1 MNEEFLKSPAFI
13 IQLEDEMKKV
23 ITLLLFLIAF
33 GMSQDT
39 TAIDTTWQ
47 KEAVGSL
54 SFSQAYFDNWTIGGE
69 NTLAHQF
76 DLSGRLIYNGD
87 KYIWTN
93 TGKIAF
99 GNSKIGESE
108 AKKTIDEIRVESRLT
123 YLWKFQPDP
132 YLSLKGETQIAHG
145 YAYDE
150 NTKTQVSSF
159 LDPGY
164 FTQSAGFIYNPMDE
178 LSVRFGAAV
187 KETITK
193 DFPTPYADDPETEE
207 IEKTKIEPGI
217 DSVLAFSKKIN
228 ENTLINSIIDLFNNF
243 TGFDATDVRW
253 DTDIITQITKYINV
267 KLNVKLFYDKDIST
281 KRQLGQ
287 SLLIG
292 VSYTIL

>member
-1 MNEEFLKSPAFI
+1 
-13 IQLEDEMKKV
+13 MKKI
-23 ITLLLFLIAF
+23 ITLLLLLIAF
-33 GMSQDT
+33 SMSQES

-54 SFSQAYFDNWTIGGE
+54 SFSQAHFDNWTTGGE
-69 NTLAHQF
+69 NILAHQF

-108 AKKTIDEIRVESRLT
+108 TKKTTDEIRVESLLI

-150 NTKTQVSSF
+150 NEKNQVSSF

-164 FTQSAGFIYNPMDE
+164 FTQSAGFIYNPTDE

-193 DFPTPYADDPETEE
+193 DYPAPYADDPETEE
-207 IEKTKIEPGI
+207 IETTKIEPGME
-217 DSVLAFSKKIN
+217 SVLTFSKKISD
-228 ENTLINSIIDLFNNF
+228 NTLINTIIDLFNNF
-243 TGFDATDVRW
+243 NGFDATDVRW
-253 DTDIITQITKYINV
+253 DTDITTRITKYINV

-281 KRQLGQ
+281 KRQLNQ
-287 SLLIG
+287 SMLIG

>member
-1 MNEEFLKSPAFI
+1 
-13 IQLEDEMKKV
+13 MKKI
-23 ITLLLFLIAF
+23 ITLLLLLIAF
-33 GMSQDT
+33 SMSQES

-54 SFSQAYFDNWTIGGE
+54 SFSQAHFDNWTTGGE
-69 NTLAHQF
+69 NILAHQF

-108 AKKTIDEIRVESRLT
+108 TKKTTDEIRVESLLI

-150 NTKTQVSSF
+150 NEKNQVSSF

-178 LSVRFGAAV
+178 LSVRFGVAI

-193 DFPTPYADDPETEE
+193 DYPAPYADDPETEE
-207 IEKTKIEPGI
+207 IETTKIEPGME
-217 DSVLAFSKKIN
+217 SVLTFSKKISD
-228 ENTLINSIIDLFNNF
+228 NTLINTIIDLFNNF
-243 TGFDATDVRW
+243 NGFDATDVRW
-253 DTDIITQITKYINV
+253 DTDITTRITKYINV

-281 KRQLGQ
+281 KRQLNQ
-287 SLLIG
+287 SMLIG

>member
-1 MNEEFLKSPAFI
+1 MKNI
-13 IQLEDEMKKV
+13 I
-23 ITLLLFLIAF
+23 ILLLFLITYCI
-33 GMSQDT
+33 SQDT

-47 KEAVGSL
+47 KEAVSSL
-54 SFSQAYFDNWTIGGE
+54 SINQAYFDNWATGGE
-69 NTLAHQF
+69 NTFAHQF

-108 AKKTIDEIRVESRLT
+108 VKKTIDEFRIESLLI

-132 YLSLKGETQIAHG
+132 YLSLKGETQFAPG
-145 YAYDE
+145 YVYGE
-150 NTKTQVSSF
+150 TEKIQVSTF

-193 DFPTPYADDPETEE
+193 DFPVPYADDPETEE
-207 IEKTKIEPGI
+207 IETTKVEPGME
-217 DSVLAFSKKIN
+217 SVLAFSKKISD
-228 ENTLINSIIDLFNNF
+228 NTLVTTTIDLFNNF

-253 DTDIITQITKYINV
+253 DTNIITQITKYINV

-281 KRQLGQ
+281 KRQLNQ
-287 SLLIG
+287 SLLLGI
-292 VSYTIL
+292 SYTLL